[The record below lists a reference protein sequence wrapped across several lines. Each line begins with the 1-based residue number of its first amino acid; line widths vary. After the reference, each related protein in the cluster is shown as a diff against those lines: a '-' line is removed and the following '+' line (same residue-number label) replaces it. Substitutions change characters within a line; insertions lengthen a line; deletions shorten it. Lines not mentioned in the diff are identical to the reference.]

1 MPSINSSLADAITL
15 KRCLVQKQAEQAD
28 FRNDREEASRLWG
41 QVDALFWVIDLLDIG
56 DNKTQ
61 YEFVQMTNNICNLYK
76 KEGE

>member
-1 MPSINSSLADAITL
+1 MPNINKAIADAITL

-28 FRNDREEASRLWG
+28 FKNNRDEANKLWG
-41 QVDALFWVIDLLDIG
+41 QVDALYWVIDLLDIN

-61 YEFVQMTNNICNLYK
+61 YEFIQMTNNICNLYK